1 MRSKQHRIQQER
13 DDAWIGDAVL
23 ALYARTWILENG
35 HQFPQ
40 DKTELFRHMT
50 SNQFLSALGQPTSVE
65 AKIGVLYQE
74 SGYSAA
80 KDWMEENILP
90 LFLKQMRNRQLHLN

>member
-1 MRSKQHRIQQER
+1 VGSKQQRISEER

-40 DKTELFRHMT
+40 DKTELFRSMT
-50 SNQFLSALGQPTSVE
+50 SNQFLSVLGQPTRVE
-65 AKIGVLYQE
+65 ARIGVLYQE
-74 SGYSAA
+74 SGYEAA
-80 KDWMEENILP
+80 REWIEQNILP
-90 LFLKQMRNRQLHLN
+90 LFLKQIRNRQPHRS